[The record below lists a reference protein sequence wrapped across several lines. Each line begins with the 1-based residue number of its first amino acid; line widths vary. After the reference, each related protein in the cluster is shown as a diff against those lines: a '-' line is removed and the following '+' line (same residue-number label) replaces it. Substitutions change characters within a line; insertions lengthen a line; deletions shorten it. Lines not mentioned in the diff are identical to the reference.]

1 MDVYDYVYYIILRY
15 ISRRMF
21 EISSAL
27 YNEVMVF
34 KFAFTDLNAVLKNI
48 NKDSVRWCCWCS
60 DILIKEYIYI
70 NIYIYIHLNK

>member
-1 MDVYDYVYYIILRY
+1 MLRVCMIMYIILRY

-21 EISSAL
+21 HINSAL
-27 YNEVMVF
+27 YNEVMLF

-48 NKDSVRWCCWCS
+48 NNDSVRCCCCWGS

-70 NIYIYIHLNK
+70 YIHLNK